1 MSLWR
6 RILGGLFGVTEG
18 SPGKDTAMPIPDELL
33 REGCEAINYS
43 GALFTREIGE
53 ELWKYEGQYYGP
65 RDSELVAKSPMT
77 MATIERHFIM
87 KRIVGMAG
95 KI

>member
-6 RILGGLFGVTEG
+6 RILAGLFGVTQG
-18 SPGKDTAMPIPDELL
+18 PSGKDTVMPIPYELL
-33 REGCEAINYS
+33 CEGQEAMNFS

-77 MATIERHFIM
+77 MTTIERHFIM
-87 KRIVGMAG
+87 KRIVGMTG